1 MTVSYKIIRKLG
13 SLSTNFLLFFRIL
26 SQEWRNP
33 WQLTVYGKENLL
45 KPRVVETEGFSQDV
59 EPFIPPH
66 PYIFTSEK
74 RIGRKIHVQDSPAD
88 QE

>member
-1 MTVSYKIIRKLG
+1 M
-13 SLSTNFLLFFRIL
+13 
-26 SQEWRNP
+26 
-33 WQLTVYGKENLL
+33 TVYGKENLREA
-45 KPRVVETEGFSQDV
+45 RVVETEGFSQDV